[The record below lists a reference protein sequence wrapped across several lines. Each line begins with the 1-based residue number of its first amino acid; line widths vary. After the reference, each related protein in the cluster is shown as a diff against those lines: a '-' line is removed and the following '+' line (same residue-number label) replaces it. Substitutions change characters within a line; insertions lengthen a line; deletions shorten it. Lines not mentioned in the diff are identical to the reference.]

1 MKVLTG
7 DPGFWGPAP
16 GSGTA
21 LTVGVFDGVHL
32 GHQALLTERRGI
44 AAAEGLETVVV
55 TFDVHPK
62 RFFDP
67 DGGPTLLVSL
77 SRRLELLEEAG
88 VDQVGVLPFADIRTW
103 GPDQFVRRV
112 MVDGFRARS
121 VLVGEGFR
129 YGAGRAGNQATL
141 KASGQEHGFSVRA
154 TPLLQGGSA
163 PVSSSTIRGHIAA
176 GEVKEAAELL
186 GRPHEIAGTWVA
198 IIKPKGIKVKVD
210 RCPISVPEPGLYY
223 VGVKAGDEGF
233 AGICRIP
240 PVKKHFEVH
249 PFGMEAY
256 LRKRPK
262 RLTMSF
268 VGRIKG

>member
-32 GHQALLTERRGI
+32 GHQALLTELRGI

-103 GPDQFVRRV
+103 GQEQFVRRV
-112 MVDGFRARS
+112 MVDGFVGRS
-121 VLVGEGFR
+121 VL
-129 YGAGRAGNQATL
+129 
-141 KASGQEHGFSVRA
+141 
-154 TPLLQGGSA
+154 
-163 PVSSSTIRGHIAA
+163 
-176 GEVKEAAELL
+176 L
-186 GRPHEIAGTWVA
+186 G
-198 IIKPKGIKVKVD
+198 
-210 RCPISVPEPGLYY
+210 
-223 VGVKAGDEGF
+223 
-233 AGICRIP
+233 
-240 PVKKHFEVH
+240 
-249 PFGMEAY
+249 
-256 LRKRPK
+256 
-262 RLTMSF
+262 
-268 VGRIKG
+268 